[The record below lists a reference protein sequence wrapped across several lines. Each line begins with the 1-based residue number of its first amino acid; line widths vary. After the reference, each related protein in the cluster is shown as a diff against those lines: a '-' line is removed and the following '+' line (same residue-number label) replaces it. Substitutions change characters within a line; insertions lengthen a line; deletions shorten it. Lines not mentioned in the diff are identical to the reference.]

1 MNVLLKSIKKVGKL
15 AFLCQTLIPPYK
27 AVFLEKKYKLA
38 EGPGVARGIFF

>member
-27 AVFLEKKYKLA
+27 AVFLEKNINKDI
-38 EGPGVARGIFF
+38 PMN